1 MHNDFFAF
9 SNLTD
14 EELIRLV
21 QNRNEAAFAELMSR
35 WTPRIRSVVISNS
48 RQRRDAEEIQT
59 DIWVAVWQNVR
70 ELRNV
75 ESFGAWLHRIAYN
88 ACKRYYTLAKQSRS
102 EIPHQQAVL
111 VEHIDQHAA
120 ARYREAQ
127 LIADVKE
134 AIYNLPQKVRSVAEL
149 FYLESWHIKEIA
161 AELNLTI
168 GTVKTKLREV
178 RKRLREEFDAE
189 PIRGEVMSSKN
200 VESHSP
206 MQIEINKA
214 EPSQVPAQLNVVAKD
229 PSGNTWALPEGAIV
243 RFGKGN
249 VGDVKLLPNNKYFAV
264 GTGMGIWWYDVS
276 SMSPIS
282 LWEPHKGNISSFD
295 FSHDGKWIVTHTRIR
310 TIKVMDIQSGE
321 CVMQIDD
328 HDAYGDLACS
338 SNGKWVATA
347 GGDGVVKVLDVQ
359 TGECIAQMDRGEHK
373 WKSNDIYEL
382 QFSPNGELLAA
393 TTGNHQLYSNDE
405 ENYDELLNPDTEGDQ
420 IYVWRPETG
429 EVILKFAGRNF
440 TFSSDSRLL
449 AGACADE
456 TLNDDKRVDRWVS
469 VWDITSGEHIAQ
481 FTEHDDW
488 VDDVAFSPC
497 GQFVA
502 SSSRGGLR
510 VWDIATSSEKMIY
523 PNFNDP
529 FYTSDGRLFA
539 LVFIRSSNTI
549 EVWDVENRNK
559 ILEISIGIGEYDF
572 AKSLAITYTSELLQE
587 YTKSPSTKQSDGKP
601 PQYQIQSEPD
611 FPWPYPLINWV
622 DDQTLT
628 SNRMSYSVQLWDV
641 RQKCQSNK
649 LLDDKWI
656 YHYTVLSSGN
666 ILVLEID
673 GDATVWDSNR
683 PEKPV
688 LRFSLPSDW
697 TRQKIFDPT
706 GNYLAAGSEDGNIY
720 VWNLKQSSQSILPT
734 GHSGEINS
742 LAFSPDGGR
751 LVSGA
756 CDKSAR
762 VFDLLLGEV
771 IAILPMDTPCSPL
784 ALAYSPCGKMI
795 AGELDNEIRL
805 WCAKDFTTLHTIP
818 QGKVYRR
825 TLPLAFSPCGQ
836 YLAAATWWQKGW
848 ENLAI
853 RIWDVATGEQIH
865 AFQGHNSPVQSLAFS
880 PNSTML
886 ASGCGNGT
894 ILVWDLKPYL

>member
-1 MHNDFFAF
+1 MHNNFFVF

-14 EELIRLV
+14 EELIRRV

-35 WTPRIRSVVISNS
+35 WTPRIRGVIISNS

-59 DIWVAVWQNVR
+59 DIWVAVWQNIR

-88 ACKRYYTLAKQSRS
+88 ACKRYYTFARQSRS
-102 EIPHQQAVL
+102 EVPHQQSVL
-111 VEHIDQHAA
+111 VKQIDQHAA

-149 FYLESWHIKEIA
+149 FYLESWSIKEIA
-161 AELNLTI
+161 VELNLTI

-189 PIRGEVMSSKN
+189 PIRGEVMSSELVN
-200 VESHSP
+200 SH
-206 MQIEINKA
+206 K
-214 EPSQVPAQLNVVAKD
+214 PSQIGKDTTKNYIKPAIFNVVGND
-229 PSGNTWALPEGAIV
+229 PSGNTWALPEEAIV

-249 VGDVKLLPNNKYFAV
+249 IGDVKLLPNNKYFAV

-295 FSHDGKWIVTHTRIR
+295 FSHDGKWIIIDTVDEI
-310 TIKVMDIQSGE
+310 IKVLDVQSGE
-321 CVMQIDD
+321 CVMQIKDQD
-328 HDAYGDLACS
+328 GYGGIACS
-338 SNGKWVATA
+338 TNGKWVATA
-347 GGDGVVKVLDVQ
+347 GMDGVITVLDVHK
-359 TGECIAQMDRGEHK
+359 GKCIAQMDRGTHE
-373 WKSNDIYEL
+373 WKSNDVWQLE
-382 QFSPNGELLAA
+382 FSPDGKLLAA
-393 TTGNHQLYSNDE
+393 TVGNPECYSD
-405 ENYDELLNPDTEGDQ
+405 DDQLLNPETEGTQ
-420 IYVWRPETG
+420 TYVWKPETG
-429 EVILKFAGRNF
+429 EPIIKFAGRDYV
-440 TFSSDSRLL
+440 FSSDSRLL
-449 AGACADE
+449 AAASMDE
-456 TLNDDKRVDRWVS
+456 SLLDKKRVDRCVS
-469 VWDITSGEHIAQ
+469 VWDVTSSERIAH
-481 FTEHDDW
+481 FTGHDDW
-488 VDDVAFSPC
+488 VDAVTFSPC

-502 SSSRGGLR
+502 SSARDGTLR
-510 VWDIATSSEKMIY
+510 VWNLEKGSQIMEY
-523 PNFNDP
+523 PNFEDP
-529 FYTSDGRLFA
+529 FYASDGRLFA

-559 ILEISIGIGEYDF
+559 ILKISIGIGDYDF

-587 YTKSPSTKQSDGKP
+587 YTKSLSTKQSNGKL

-611 FPWPYPLINWV
+611 FPWPCPLINWV

-673 GDATVWDSNR
+673 GDATVWDSKR

-706 GNYLAAGSEDGNIY
+706 GNYLAIGSEGGNIY

-742 LAFSPDGGR
+742 LAFSPDGNR

-762 VFDLLLGEV
+762 VFDLLLGEE

-818 QGKVYRR
+818 QGKVFRR
-825 TLPLAFSPCGQ
+825 TFPLIFSPCGK
-836 YLAAATWWQKGW
+836 YLAAATWWQEDS

-865 AFQGHNSPVQSLAFS
+865 AFQGHNSLVQSLAFS
-880 PNSTML
+880 PNGTML
-886 ASGCGNGT
+886 ASGCSNGT